1 MSLHLGHGTVVLNL
15 CYQSC
20 RIMMNREQN
29 ASWHTRAH
37 LNTHSRGYVV
47 FRSEFL
53 TSVTY
58 HRRYIRLVHS
68 GLFTLHTGFM

>member
-1 MSLHLGHGTVVLNL
+1 
-15 CYQSC
+15 
-20 RIMMNREQN
+20 MNREQN
-29 ASWHTRAH
+29 ASWHTRVY

-68 GLFTLHTGFM
+68 GLFTLHIGFM